1 MYTFFYYFLI
11 FFIYSFIGWCIEM
24 ISCSYHTKK
33 IINRGFLIGPYCPIY
48 GIASILM
55 TSFLTN
61 YKNDLLV
68 LFIMATFICSILEYI
83 TSYLMEKLFKARW
96 WDYSNKPFNVNGRI
110 CLINSLYFGILGV
123 LLISVIHP
131 FIINIISSISN
142 DYFYII
148 TTFLFTVFLIDY
160 ITSFKITFTLKK
172 SFQNLRKDSTEEISK
187 KIKETISESSK
198 LFTRILDAFPNLKPL
213 NKKKKRSF
221 LNFFK

>member
-96 WDYSNKPFNVNGRI
+96 WDYSNKPFNVNGRV